1 MSMARLD
8 MALADVALAKQLA
21 ATLAGLAGPCGA
33 LRSQLVAAAEGPP
46 WVKYVLFDAERGIA
60 LLDFAPARPS
70 RGIAPLKAFLA
81 ESGFADRYRGEL
93 PVVAIALAPGEI
105 PLVAERIAATFAA
118 APPCAIADTSWCEAL
133 NWLLMTADGLAI
145 ARVMPAPG
153 AAAAGPVHLAEV
165 VPSTGAGT

>member
-81 ESGFADRYRGEL
+81 ESAF
-93 PVVAIALAPGEI
+93 
-105 PLVAERIAATFAA
+105 
-118 APPCAIADTSWCEAL
+118 
-133 NWLLMTADGLAI
+133 
-145 ARVMPAPG
+145 PAPYHP
-153 AAAAGPVHLAEV
+153 ALPPVT
-165 VPSTGAGT
+165 VP